1 MSFILVV
8 SAIIVV
14 FSIIKKSG
22 KNKSINEEVCPQ
34 EELKPLSW
42 LQETANQP
50 RETTNK
56 SKAT

>member
-22 KNKSINEEVCPQ
+22 KNKSINEEVCQQ

-42 LQETANQP
+42 L
-50 RETTNK
+50 
-56 SKAT
+56 